1 MNIGGIIDARAGKIL
16 LESEIIKKPEYK
28 WLKNLLEE
36 NDTHQVKNDRLDN
49 LEDKH
54 RTFLTSDLY
63 KNFYKTASNEWEID
77 HLDESEEKLEC
88 SLCGEKNTKKKYYI
102 KNKINK
108 KTLNVGSTC
117 INNFR
122 DIRDSKGKTVSEI
135 DKEWRR
141 QQRKKALN
149 DMYPGIIEKID
160 NWNKKIEDI
169 PTIVNGNMEQEYEK
183 IYNQIQNSYK
193 EFMKNKNKNTDMTIA
208 QKINDLVSKGED
220 ILQRIYNDVD
230 KKRDN
235 EWYITKEIK
244 EWCFSDREKNETV
257 INFLKQDGLV
267 NTRNSPRIYERNLV
281 NKILEKLKI
290 SFNNSNVI
298 IRNFN
303 ESTKTI
309 TVNISNNPYVS
320 RINLECSYNEFMLE
334 FGYVVF
340 EENKKYSGE
349 KEFVIKKSK
358 IIDDSS
364 INSSI
369 STMKFLLNKSNIR
382 IYDWNTQYNEIV
394 FYGNNDNY
402 IIVKAKQFV
411 NNFIEYIFSNKLL
424 DKDIQKIYDYVLK
437 NSESIS
443 IKEYKDRI
451 ETREKTDKGLHT
463 DYSRFV

>member
-49 LEDKH
+49 LEDKY

-141 QQRKKALN
+141 QQKKKVLN

-169 PTIVNGNMEQEYEK
+169 PTIVNGNMEQEYDK
-183 IYNQIQNSYK
+183 IYSQIQNSYK
-193 EFMKNKNKNTDMTIA
+193 EFMKNKNKNTDMAIA

-230 KKRDN
+230 KKRNN

-244 EWCFSDREKNETV
+244 EWCFSNREKNETI

-281 NKILEKLKI
+281 NKIIKKLKI
-290 SFNNSNVI
+290 SFNNSNII

-303 ESTKTI
+303 ESTNAITI
-309 TVNISNNPYVS
+309 NINSNPYVS
-320 RINLECSYNEFMLE
+320 RINLECSYYEFMVE

-349 KEFVIKKSK
+349 KEFVIKKSN
-358 IIDDSS
+358 IIEDSS
-364 INSSI
+364 INNSI

-394 FYGNNDNY
+394 FYGSNDNY

-424 DKDIQKIYDYVLK
+424 DKDIKKICDYVFK

-451 ETREKTDKGLHT
+451 ETREKADKGLHT